1 MRQFKW
7 KTAFTAMLLAAGL
20 VGASWHAF
28 EARSENAPRLAVA
41 KIAVPPTPAPESFKD
56 PRPEYQDLVPIVGRA
71 IWGDGEVARDAAQQL
86 RTIGPR
92 AAEFLFSRNDLR
104 MHPHFDAVFDEVCL
118 QKDARYSG
126 LYWHRSLDDALAV
139 AQKERKPVLSLRLL
153 GNLTDELSCAN
164 SRFFRT
170 ALYPSPAVRE
180 TLSKQF
186 VLHWESVRPVPIIT
200 IDLPEGRQI
209 KQTITG
215 NSLHL
220 VLDWRGRPIDVLP
233 GLYGA
238 GEFNRQLEACHKV
251 AAEFSELSSSDFAKR
266 APEFHRQRI
275 VEAKRTLATW
285 EAPSESFL
293 SLVNSV
299 DGTPTETQWAQ
310 LAALYQ
316 TESTPAGNARVAVTD
331 KGRVARNPNARAAG
345 ALAMT
350 KIVVELPMFAGMK
363 KLTESIAMDTV
374 KNEFALHR
382 AIHEHMAQHP
392 ALVRE
397 ELVTYVY
404 ASVFLSP
411 LNDPW
416 YGLSQPDV
424 YAALPNNGRIDA
436 VTQNPRR

>member
-1 MRQFKW
+1 MRRLKW
-7 KTAFTAMLLAAGL
+7 KTVCAVLFLSAALVAM
-20 VGASWHAF
+20 SWQAY
-28 EARSENAPRLAVA
+28 EARSENVVA
-41 KIAVPPTPAPESFKD
+41 QAATQNPAPAAFQD
-56 PRPEYQDLVPIVGRA
+56 TRPEYQDLVPIVGRA
-71 IWGDGEVARDAAQQL
+71 IWGDGEASRDAAKQL

-92 AAEFLFSRNDLR
+92 AAEFLFSRDDLR
-104 MHPHFDAVFDEVCL
+104 VHPKFDAVIDEVCL

-126 LYWHRSLDDALAV
+126 LYWHRSLDDALSV

-170 ALYPSPAVRE
+170 TLYPSPAVRE

-186 VLHWESVRPVPIIT
+186 ILHWESVRPVPIIT

-238 GEFNRQLEACHKV
+238 GEFHRQLAACQKV
-251 AAEFSELSSSDFAKR
+251 AAEFSELSLSDFVQR
-266 APEFHRQRI
+266 APEFHRQRL
-275 VEAKRTLATW
+275 VEAKRTLTTW

-293 SLVNSV
+293 ALVNSV
-299 DGTPTETQWAQ
+299 DGTPTEAQWAQ

-316 TESTPAGNARVAVTD
+316 TECTPTGYASVAVTEKGRPAGRPNARVAG
-331 KGRVARNPNARAAG
+331 K
-345 ALAMT
+345 LAIS
-350 KIVVELPMFAGMK
+350 KSIVEIPMFAGLK

-382 AIHEHMAQHP
+382 AIHEHMAKHP
-392 ALVRE
+392 TLVRE

-411 LNDPW
+411 LDDPW

-424 YAALPNNGRIDA
+424 YAALPNNGRVDA
-436 VTQNPRR
+436 VTQNSRR